1 MGIDDTNSHVQSL
14 EQGATDARLR
24 SRFVPPK
31 TAFVFA
37 GGGSLGAV
45 QAGMLRELTRR
56 GVSADFV
63 VGWER

>member
-14 EQGATDARLR
+14 EQGATEARVR
-24 SRFVPPK
+24 SKFVPPK

-37 GGGSLGAV
+37 GGGSLGVV

-56 GVSADFV
+56 GVMSSARR
-63 VGWER
+63 WER